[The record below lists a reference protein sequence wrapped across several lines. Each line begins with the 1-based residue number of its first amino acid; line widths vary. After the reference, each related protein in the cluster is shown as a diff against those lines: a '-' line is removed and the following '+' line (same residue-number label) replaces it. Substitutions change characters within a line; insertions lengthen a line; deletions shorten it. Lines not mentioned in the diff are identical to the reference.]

1 MEDVQLHLMVPFANL
16 YIGDGSPIQ
25 HGLGNVEASVKYRF
39 LHETK
44 PLPEAA
50 IFPTVELPS
59 GNAERGLGN
68 GQAWWI
74 FPGWL
79 HKSWEDWTTYGGGG
93 RAFNH
98 APGMRSY
105 NFGGWLVQCKV
116 AEHLTPHSRPL
127 PVQPSSVLKVRL
139 PSF

>member
-16 YIGDGSPIQ
+16 YIGDGSPNQ

-74 FPGWL
+74 FPVWL